1 MPWDS
6 PGLPPRSA
14 DDRCRRHKYCSYR
27 DDDPA
32 YCPLCHARHEMGTGG
47 QCAAVGKRGR
57 VVDSTTH
64 PTLRLGQYAHPLD
77 EAKRRATGVTNGA
90 NAITQGD
97 WATGLFAGAAGGFE
111 ESQ

>member
-1 MPWDS
+1 
-6 PGLPPRSA
+6 
-14 DDRCRRHKYCSYR
+14 
-27 DDDPA
+27 
-32 YCPLCHARHEMGTGG
+32 MGTGG